1 EVACFII
8 DLSQNKQAREKLNH
22 LAYHDALTDLPN
34 QVLFKDRLKQAIA
47 MSRRNDQMQAVLLLN
62 LDRFKT
68 INDSLGY
75 TAGDRLLQSVAQ
87 RLTSC
92 VRESDTV
99 ARFGGDEFAILLT
112 HVPRAQ
118 DAANA
123 ARAVKEALEQAYLF
137 DDQEVFVDTSIGIAV
152 YPHDG
157 RDTAS
162 LLKNAGAALD
172 RAKEQGGSNYQFYTA
187 GGTTRALKQLV
198 LESNLRG
205 ALERNEFV
213 VQYQP
218 QVDTRTFQLVGMEAL
233 VRWNHPSLG
242 LLYPKE
248 FIALAED
255 SGLIIQLGD
264 WVLRTA
270 CEQSMAWQDAGLAP
284 MRLSVNFSARQFQ
297 QPTFISSVAE
307 ILKATN
313 LDPRWLEL
321 ELTESSI
328 MKDPEQ
334 AIEKLHEFK
343 LMGIKV
349 AIDDF
354 GTGYSSLN
362 YLKRFPIDT
371 LKIDRSFVADVC
383 KDPHDTAIVRAIITL
398 GHALDLTVV
407 AEGVETQ
414 EQLQYLS
421 SLDCDVLQGFLFSK
435 SLSASAF
442 EELLVEHRNVAL
454 TSV

>member
-1 EVACFII
+1 
-8 DLSQNKQAREKLNH
+8 
-22 LAYHDALTDLPN
+22 
-34 QVLFKDRLKQAIA
+34 
-47 MSRRNDQMQAVLLLN
+47 
-62 LDRFKT
+62 
-68 INDSLGY
+68 
-75 TAGDRLLQSVAQ
+75 
-87 RLTSC
+87 
-92 VRESDTV
+92 V
-99 ARFGGDEFAILLT
+99 ARFGADEFAILLT
-112 HVPRAQ
+112 HIPRPQ
-118 DAANA
+118 DAANV
-123 ARAVKEALEQAYLF
+123 ARAIKEALDQPYLF
-137 DDQEVFVDTSIGIAV
+137 DEQEVFVASSIGIAV
-152 YPHDG
+152 YPNDG
-157 RDTAS
+157 RDTAA
-162 LLKNAGAALD
+162 LLKNAGTALD
-172 RAKEQGGSNYQFYTA
+172 RAKDQDGSSYQFYTA

-213 VQYQP
+213 VHYQP
-218 QVDTRTFQLVGMEAL
+218 QVDTRSFQLVGMEAL
-233 VRWNHPSLG
+233 VRWQHSSLG
-242 LLYPKE
+242 LLYPNE

-264 WVLRTA
+264 WVLRKA
-270 CEQSMAWQDAGLAP
+270 CEQSMMWQDAGLAP

-297 QPTFISSVAE
+297 QPSFISSVAA
-307 ILKATN
+307 ILHETN

-328 MKDPEQ
+328 MKDPDQ
-334 AIEKLHEFK
+334 AIEKLHELK
-343 LMGIKV
+343 IMGIRV

-371 LKIDRSFVADVC
+371 LKIDKSFVADVC

-442 EELLVEHRNVAL
+442 EELLVEHRQVVPSA
-454 TSV
+454 V

>member
-1 EVACFII
+1 
-8 DLSQNKQAREKLNH
+8 
-22 LAYHDALTDLPN
+22 
-34 QVLFKDRLKQAIA
+34 
-47 MSRRNDQMQAVLLLN
+47 VLLLD

-112 HVPRAQ
+112 HIPRAQ
-118 DAANA
+118 YAANA
-123 ARAVKEALEQAYLF
+123 ARAIKEALDQAFLF
-137 DDQEVFVDTSIGIAV
+137 DDQEVFVSSSIGIAV

-157 RDTAS
+157 RDTAG

-172 RAKEQGGSNYQFYTA
+172 RAKVQGGNNYQFYTA

-205 ALERNEFV
+205 GLDRGEFLV
-213 VQYQP
+213 HYQP
-218 QVDTRTFQLVGMEAL
+218 QVDTRSFQLVGMEAL
-233 VRWNHPSLG
+233 VRWNHPGLG

-248 FIALAED
+248 FISLAED
-255 SGLIIQLGD
+255 CGLIIQLGD
-264 WVLRTA
+264 WALRAA
-270 CEQSMAWQDAGLAP
+270 CAQSMAWQDAGLAP

-297 QPTFISSVAE
+297 QATFISSVAE
-307 ILKATN
+307 ILKETN

-334 AIEKLHEFK
+334 AIEKLHELK
-343 LMGIKV
+343 LMGIRV

-371 LKIDRSFVADVC
+371 LKIDKSFVSDLC

-421 SLDCDVLQGFLFSK
+421 SLDCDVVQGFLFSK
-435 SLSASAF
+435 SLAASAF
-442 EELLVEHRNVAL
+442 EELLVEHSKVVPSA
-454 TSV
+454 SV